1 MQSPVSD
8 IPPASASPR
17 SSTPNS
23 PNNNNN
29 NATTKTAL
37 VNETQF
43 SKFEPIRLER
53 PQPTKFGG
61 TLLARFHD
69 TSSTDDSELKSNRPL
84 IYPKDMTELEISA
97 KFPIERLKQLTNH
110 SSLNRLS
117 PSEDSNQSTA
127 GAKYSQETPNGAKSS
142 SNNHRL
148 SPKKCVDTVDTPN
161 VIASNPHQNNQFN
174 LHHPFP
180 YKFPMGATPTMLPQA
195 VNEIMDFE
203 RIKLARSMTNGRD
216 LSELDFHRVLNA
228 FPPNYA
234 HSDTS
239 EELVVDE
246 NNELSRSATP
256 TSDNPTAVSFPVPLF
271 LLVKICYIF
280 EIIFKSCFSF
290 RLF

>member
-29 NATTKTAL
+29 NNNATTKTAL
-37 VNETQF
+37 LNETQF

-69 TSSTDDSELKSNRPL
+69 TSTDDSELKSNRPL

-117 PSEDSNQSTA
+117 PAEDSNQSAA

-142 SNNHRL
+142 SHNHRL

-180 YKFPMGATPTMLPQA
+180 YKFPMAATPTMLPQT

-216 LSELDFHRVLNA
+216 LSELDLHRVFNA

-246 NNELSRSATP
+246 NNDLSRSATP
-256 TSDNPTAVSFPVPLF
+256 TSDNPTAVSFQF
-271 LLVKICYIF
+271 LILCSCKSVIF
-280 EIIFKSCFSF
+280 LESF
-290 RLF
+290 